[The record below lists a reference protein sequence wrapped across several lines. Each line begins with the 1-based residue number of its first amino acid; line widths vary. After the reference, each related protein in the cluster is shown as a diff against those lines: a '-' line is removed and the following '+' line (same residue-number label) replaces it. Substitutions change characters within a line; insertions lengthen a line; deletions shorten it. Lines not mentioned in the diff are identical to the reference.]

1 MSKDR
6 SVIQPHYLRANDTIT
21 ARDGFFSSRTPP
33 APTPSLLG
41 KPRRRKSSDR
51 EPADASATETGEKRS
66 EARRRRQAE
75 EEIRLQKDEL
85 EAGLTGE
92 KKSGEDVVI
101 EKSNVLMM

>member
-1 MSKDR
+1 MSEEPPVTQLHNFGADGK
-6 SVIQPHYLRANDTIT
+6 IT

-51 EPADASATETGEKRS
+51 EAADASETDTGE
-66 EARRRRQAE
+66 RRAELRQERQAE
-75 EEIRLQKDEL
+75 EAIRFQKHEL

-92 KKSGEDVVI
+92 KKRGEDVVI